1 MSENTIRTG
10 VRPARRDDIPGI
22 VEVWRTSVRDEEI
35 VGFGTPVTE
44 SIFRDT
50 RTLSSAWGEANRVC
64 SREVFV
70 SELDRRVVGS
80 VMIEDRKEELEI
92 VDIDVM
98 GGLQGR
104 GIGTQIVQFVEELA
118 KERGK
123 KAVTLGTSRSAAGIP
138 WRSLPWWK
146 ARGYQVTHE
155 EENDWTRSIGPGV
168 KEIRMRKDLRP
179 VC

>member
-1 MSENTIRTG
+1 MIRTL

-22 VEVWRTSVRDEEI
+22 VEVWRTSVSDEEV
-35 VGFGTPVTE
+35 VGFGIPVTE

-50 RTLSSAWGEANRVC
+50 KTLSSAWGEANRV
-64 SREVFV
+64 SSHEVFV

-80 VMIEDRKEELEI
+80 VVIEDRKEELEI

-98 GGLQGR
+98 GGLQCR
-104 GIGTQIVQFVEELA
+104 GIGTQIVQFVEVLA

-123 KAVTLGTSRSAAGIP
+123 RAVTLGTSRNAAGVP
-138 WRSLPWWK
+138 WRSFPWWK

-155 EENDWTRSIGPGV
+155 EENNWTRSIGPRV
-168 KEIRMRKDLRP
+168 REIRMRKDLRSDF
-179 VC
+179 

>member
-1 MSENTIRTG
+1 MSANVTNIR
-10 VRPARRDDIPGI
+10 VRPARREDIPGI
-22 VEVWRTSVRDEEI
+22 VEVWRTSVSDQEV
-35 VGFGTPVTE
+35 VGFGTPLTE

-50 RTLSSAWGEANRVC
+50 TTLSSAWGEANRVD
-64 SREVFV
+64 SREVIV
-70 SELDRRVVGS
+70 SELDGRVVGS

-104 GIGTQIVQFVEELA
+104 GIGTHIVQFVEELA
-118 KERGK
+118 RERGK
-123 KAVTLGTSRSAAGIP
+123 RAVTLGTSRSAEGLP
-138 WRSLPWWK
+138 WKSYPWWK

-168 KEIRMRKDLRP
+168 KEIRMRKDLR
-179 VC
+179 